1 MNRMLTMFIPAAK
14 TASLLAAAHVSEGKA
29 P

>member
-1 MNRMLTMFIPAAK
+1 MNMKVNKKL
-14 TASLLAAAHVSEGKA
+14 TASLLAAALLGT